1 MHIVRMRKLDEWMT
15 EHEVDD
21 AELARLARTDR
32 TTISRI
38 RRGKQRPSL
47 DLAARL
53 AEATD
58 NAVTPN
64 DFAGIDA
71 SEAA

>member
-1 MHIVRMRKLDEWMT
+1 MQLEAWMA
-15 EHEVDD
+15 EHDVGD
-21 AELARLARTDR
+21 AELAKLAQTDR

-53 AEATD
+53 AEATG

-64 DFAGIDA
+64 DFVGI
-71 SEAA
+71 EAAA